1 MKIDNQTFITI
12 IFNTDEL
19 SINSINKLNEIQ
31 RQINHLF
38 VHYEILVTCF
48 SVSNFGEEKLNEFLR
63 ENNCF
68 RILLLTNKVSNDAQ
82 LLAGFE
88 NAIGDYLVSCFED
101 KHSIRDIFR
110 SLNYSIN
117 TGRTIFNIEKSFSN
131 LIVKLKSSKNIKKRK
146 IFRYCSIYVDGLI
159 SFDRNTLNL
168 FLASGRM
175 QDDIY
180 PRIAKVSNEV
190 FFQEYNSISKRGYKI
205 ISKKVEYLK
214 RYLKFILFS
223 SNNINRFLTSLLI
236 FLIIISIFFSYLS
249 SPIALILIKFA
260 LIILSLNIW
269 IFSEYIYRSFM
280 KDSKINPYRIK
291 KEYNSDIMN
300 PDKTLNIVSK

>member
-38 VHYEILVTCF
+38 AHYEILVTCF

-117 TGRTIFNIEKSFSN
+117 TGRTIFNIEKSYV
-131 LIVKLKSSKNIKKRK
+131 IVAT
-146 IFRYCSIYVDGLI
+146 F
-159 SFDRNTLNL
+159 
-168 FLASGRM
+168 
-175 QDDIY
+175 
-180 PRIAKVSNEV
+180 
-190 FFQEYNSISKRGYKI
+190 
-205 ISKKVEYLK
+205 
-214 RYLKFILFS
+214 
-223 SNNINRFLTSLLI
+223 
-236 FLIIISIFFSYLS
+236 
-249 SPIALILIKFA
+249 
-260 LIILSLNIW
+260 
-269 IFSEYIYRSFM
+269 
-280 KDSKINPYRIK
+280 
-291 KEYNSDIMN
+291 
-300 PDKTLNIVSK
+300 